1 MKITAYPVRL
11 PLRHTF
17 RIARHAEDVS
27 ENFYVTVQWDGLLG
41 VGEGAPSPRSG
52 ESVERGIAEV
62 ARAAVVLQEHPS
74 PEAALA
80 ALPGLPVESL
90 AARAA
95 LEMAFLDLWA
105 KQQDKPLYQ
114 VLGIVPGP
122 IPPTS
127 FTLGIA
133 APEEIRRKV
142 REAQPYRILKV
153 KLGSRDDYAIVEVVR
168 QLTDKP
174 LRVDA
179 NEGWTPEQAAATI
192 RWLEDKGVELVE
204 QPLPAGNLAA
214 MRWLRERVTLPLIAD
229 ESSRVAA
236 DIPGLAG
243 VFDGINI
250 KLSKCGGLR
259 EALQMIRLARR
270 HGLKVMLGC
279 MIESSVGITA
289 AAHLASLVDYVDL
302 DGHLLLAEDPY
313 EGVTLRDGTLLLP
326 ERPGLGVTPRAPS
339 Q

>member
-1 MKITAYPVRL
+1 MRVTAYPVRL

-27 ENFYVTVQWDGLLG
+27 ENFYVAVEWDGMLG
-41 VGEGAPSPRSG
+41 LGEGAPSPRYG
-52 ESVERGIAEV
+52 ESVARGIAEV
-62 ARAAVVLQEHPS
+62 AKVAATLHQLLS

-80 ALPGLPVESL
+80 VLPGLSMESI

-95 LEMAFLDLWA
+95 LEMALLDLWA
-105 KQQDKPLYQ
+105 KQQDQPLYQ
-114 VLGIVPGP
+114 LLGVELGP

-142 REAQPYRILKV
+142 LEAQPYRILKV
-153 KLGSRDDYAIVEVVR
+153 KLGTRDDYAIVEAVR
-168 QLTDKP
+168 ELTDKP

-179 NEGWTPEQAAATI
+179 NEGWNPEQAAATI

-204 QPLPAGNLAA
+204 QPLPAGDLAA
-214 MRWLRERVTLPLIAD
+214 VRWLREQVTLPLIAD
-229 ESSRVAA
+229 ESCRVAA
-236 DIPGLAG
+236 DIPGLVG
-243 VFDGINI
+243 VYDGINI

-259 EALQMIRLARR
+259 EALQMIRLAR
-270 HGLKVMLGC
+270 HYGLKVMLGC

-289 AAHLASLVDYVDL
+289 AAHLAPLVDYVDL

-313 EGVTLRDGTLLLP
+313 EGVTLCDGTLILP
-326 ERPGLGVTPRAPS
+326 ERPGLGVTLRAPS